1 MGFFSPIFLLTFFIL
16 YLKYLYNLLII
27 AYIKEGGDN
36 METYDDGNAI
46 HTVDT
51 NQVLANTFF
60 RMFLGL
66 LASALT
72 AFYVY
77 KSGLYISVL
86 TSGSYMALGL
96 VEIAVVLIFS
106 LLFKKL
112 SPTAVTILFFTY
124 AFINGLTLSVIFVA
138 YEMSSI
144 TYAFAGTAVLFGILS
159 LIGYKTDKDISN
171 WGTILTTALL
181 VGIILTVINIFVG
194 STMLDIALDWAILL
208 IFFGLTI
215 YDMNKI
221 KIMQQAG
228 FCEGEKLY
236 IYGAMELYL
245 DFINIFLRILSLFAK
260 RRD

>member
-1 MGFFSPIFLLTFFIL
+1 
-16 YLKYLYNLLII
+16 
-27 AYIKEGGDN
+27 
-36 METYDDGNAI
+36 METYDDSNAI
-46 HTVDT
+46 HTMDT
-51 NQVLANTFF
+51 NQVLTNTFF

-72 AFYVY
+72 ALYVY

-124 AFINGLTLSVIFVA
+124 AFINGSTLSVIFVA
-138 YEMSSI
+138 YEMTSI
-144 TYAFAGTAVLFGILS
+144 VYALAGTAVLFGLLS

-171 WGTILTTALL
+171 WGTILTVALL
-181 VGIILTVINIFVG
+181 VGIILTIVNIFVG
-194 STMLDIALDWAILL
+194 SSMLDIALDWAILF

-221 KIMQQAG
+221 KLMQQAG
-228 FCEGEKLY
+228 FCEDEKLY
-236 IYGAMELYL
+236 VYGAMELYL
-245 DFINIFLRILSLFAK
+245 DFINIFLRILSLFGK
-260 RRD
+260 RRN